1 MARVLIG
8 GLVLALTLSSFAS
21 ETTKGMKKDY
31 ESFKTEM
38 TVQLDSVEKQIAEL
52 HAKAKQK
59 GSSAQEET
67 AASLEKTRAKLKAEL
82 ASMKDNG
89 KDSWSSFKKSFADS
103 VNKLNTKIQT
113 AVKD

>member
-1 MARVLIG
+1 MLRAIVC
-8 GLVLALTLSSFAS
+8 GLVFVATLSSFAS

-38 TVQLDSVEKQIAEL
+38 SAQLDSVERQIEDL
-52 HAKAKQK
+52 RLKAKQK
-59 GSSAQEET
+59 GSSTQEET

-89 KDSWSSFKKSFADS
+89 KDGWSSFKKSFAES
-103 VNKLNTKIQT
+103 VDKLNTKIQT